1 MDRPIDVNTR
11 CSATGPYWTRQ
22 NDVQGDTEIRPTCH
36 LVGVLDCDLKEL
48 GMVGLSVSVTTD
60 AQEKKQTEQEVEEMA
75 NIYGWCQCLYLYVH
89 WKEDVINKSLLRL
102 RWHDGSIFALG

>member
-22 NDVQGDTEIRPTCH
+22 NDVQGDTEIRSTCH

-48 GMVGLSVSVTTD
+48 GMVGLSVAVTTD
-60 AQEKKQTEQEVEEMA
+60 AREKKQTEQEVEETA
-75 NIYGWCQCLYLYVH
+75 NIY
-89 WKEDVINKSLLRL
+89 
-102 RWHDGSIFALG
+102 RW